1 MNSIVVICTFI
12 VFLALFLWIGAIAA
26 KYSSNTEEDY
36 LLGNRS
42 FGKYFVGL
50 SAGATNFSGALMTA
64 RVGFGYTTGLIGL
77 LMILSFILADIIFW
91 NLFPER
97 INRISRT
104 QNSQTVPEFL
114 GANFSQPQHRRLI
127 ATIVA
132 LLTIIF
138 VGAYSVAQFSASA
151 KILEIFFGLN
161 REWGVFITAALI
173 LAYCITGGIRAS
185 IWTDVVQAIIAIF
198 VAYGMVITVTI
209 TGGGFTEIIAQLKQI
224 EPQML
229 SLVGDLNWWQTIL
242 YLTGFAA
249 LTFGFNLS
257 QPQFIV
263 RLMAGSSP
271 QEAKQAGWIYMLF
284 GYSTA
289 IAMTLFGI
297 ICRILIPNISDP
309 EQALPIYAMQNF
321 PPILVG
327 IVLAGFFSMMA
338 STADSQILVC
348 SSALGRDIFPAWHHK
363 MARKY
368 GVKFQ
373 QFMTLLVGIFVVIL
387 TLSTSSTVFTLVFF
401 ASGGLAGS
409 IGPAMFITLIGRR
422 THYLALSSMML
433 VGLCTGLGWRL
444 LEFNTLLNETVP
456 AFLVALITHEVLMK
470 SRFKQKSGDVGC

>member
-1 MNSIVVICTFI
+1 MNSIIVICTFA
-12 VFLALFLWIGAIAA
+12 VFLFLFLWIGAIAA

-42 FGKYFVGL
+42 FGKYLIGL
-50 SAGATNFSGALMTA
+50 SAGATNFSGWVMTA
-64 RVGFGYTTGLIGL
+64 RVGLGYTTGLFGL
-77 LMILSFILADIIFW
+77 LMVISFIFADLIFW

-97 INRISRT
+97 INHISRT

-138 VGAYSVAQFSASA
+138 VGAYTAAQFSASA

-161 REWGVFITAALI
+161 REWGVIITAALI

-185 IWTDVVQAIIAIF
+185 IWTDVVQAIVVIF
-198 VAYGMVITVTI
+198 VAYGMLVTVTI
-209 TGGGFTEIIAQLKQI
+209 AAGGFTEIIAQLKQI

-242 YLTGFAA
+242 YVFGFAV
-249 LTFGFNLS
+249 LMFGLELS
-257 QPQFIV
+257 QPHFLV
-263 RLMAGSSP
+263 RLMASSSP

-289 IAMTLFGI
+289 IAMTLFGA

-309 EQALPIYAMQNF
+309 EQALPIYTMQNF

-327 IVLAGFFSMMA
+327 IVLAGFFSIMA

-348 SSALGRDIFPAWHHK
+348 SSALGRDISPAWHHK
-363 MARKY
+363 MARKH

-373 QFMTLLVGIFVVIL
+373 QFMTLLVGIFIVIL
-387 TLSTSSTVFTLVFF
+387 TLSTSSTVFTLVLL

-409 IGPAMFITLIGRR
+409 IAPAMFITLISKP
-422 THYLALSSMML
+422 THPTALSSMIL
-433 VGLCTGLGWRL
+433 VGLCTVLGWRL
-444 LEFNTLLNETVP
+444 LGFNTVLNEAVP
-456 AFLVALITHEVLMK
+456 AFLMSFIIHEIFMK
-470 SRFKQKSGDVGC
+470 SRFGRKSFRD